1 MQPARDNSSQPAP
14 LACCAGHQKGIHHMS
29 AEEFETAM
37 QNNDIAWLIAHA
49 FLARVP
55 ELVAGG
61 MSIAEAIVTAKA
73 REDELCLMIIAPH
86 GYWQE
91 EAAKELQRQITEH
104 VYHRLRAEPPGP
116 EQINPKWVACEKD
129 LGHTPHAWEFI
140 NWVAAQKAEK

>member
-1 MQPARDNSSQPAP
+1 
-14 LACCAGHQKGIHHMS
+14 MS
-29 AEEFETAM
+29 DEAFQTAM
-37 QNNDIAWLIAHA
+37 QNNDIAWLIAHT

-61 MSIAEAIVTAKA
+61 MSITEAISTAKA

-91 EAAKELQRQITEH
+91 EAAKELRRQITEH
-104 VYHRLRAEPPGP
+104 VYQRLRTEPPGP
-116 EQINPKWVACEKD
+116 VQINPKWLACEKA
-129 LGHTPHAWEFI
+129 LGRTPQTWEFI